1 MQIGY
6 FLFFFLV
13 VSIALALRLKN
24 KLTRIF
30 SIAAISAFFL
40 AMMIVSV
47 LPTNEVT
54 DGRTVF
60 ITSLV
65 FVGIIF
71 TIIVLINVIVGI
83 VGKKKVAG
91 NLEQQKSK

>member
-6 FLFFFLV
+6 FLFIFLV

-24 KLTRIF
+24 KITRIF

-47 LPTNEVT
+47 LPTSEVT

-65 FVGIIF
+65 FAGIIF
-71 TIIVLINVIVGI
+71 TIIVLINIITGMI
-83 VGKKKVAG
+83 GKKKIAE
-91 NLEQQKSK
+91 NIEQEGK